1 MILANSL
8 KHLKIRKA
16 PIIPNNI
23 IISNSYSIK
32 NDIITTELK
41 ERLKP
46 RELKGQTW
54 TKEEQELLVS
64 KVSEYKNNWG
74 SVHRLHFQY
83 RTLGSIQSKY
93 YSLKKIQLLNLLKKT
108 KDNKGELP
116 DSVEF
121 NESELNLLKDLK
133 SKNLSIYEIYMR
145 HFSYRNPSLLLKHFT
160 KIRGTPPLIQGT
172 WSSNEID
179 LLFQAVNI
187 HGRNWKEISAH
198 VVTRNEVQCAM
209 FWDYHINRLASNNW
223 TKEDDANLMKF
234 VEKYG
239 TKSWV
244 LIGKKF
250 KPYKGAKHCKA
261 RYIQLKDV
269 QDKETESSNVDKDEF
284 NSDESEGDKV
294 KNFTNCDAKIAVTGN

>member
-1 MILANSL
+1 
-8 KHLKIRKA
+8 
-16 PIIPNNI
+16 
-23 IISNSYSIK
+23 
-32 NDIITTELK
+32 
-41 ERLKP
+41 
-46 RELKGQTW
+46 
-54 TKEEQELLVS
+54 
-64 KVSEYKNNWG
+64 
-74 SVHRLHFQY
+74 
-83 RTLGSIQSKY
+83 
-93 YSLKKIQLLNLLKKT
+93 
-108 KDNKGELP
+108 
-116 DSVEF
+116 
-121 NESELNLLKDLK
+121 
-133 SKNLSIYEIYMR
+133 MR

-223 TKEDDANLMKF
+223 SKEDDANLMKF

-261 RYIQLKDV
+261 RYIQLKDI
-269 QDKETESSNVDKDEF
+269 QNEEKDSSDIFKDEDNNNENESTNESNLT
-284 NSDESEGDKV
+284 NSEAKV
-294 KNFTNCDAKIAVTGN
+294 ASAGN